1 MVLIFPISANCSRL
15 SFFWVLLLLFLQL
28 LLFLLLL
35 HCLGYTCSETDPEVV
50 KSTNQYVTIENL
62 RKYTNYTVWVLAY
75 TKVGDGMK
83 TKPFYCRT
91 HEDGKWHS
99 VQ

>member
-1 MVLIFPISANCSRL
+1 
-15 SFFWVLLLLFLQL
+15 LLLLLPD
-28 LLFLLLL
+28 
-35 HCLGYTCSETDPEVV
+35 TETDPEVV

-83 TKPFYCRT
+83 TTAGY
-91 HEDGKWHS
+91 
-99 VQ
+99 